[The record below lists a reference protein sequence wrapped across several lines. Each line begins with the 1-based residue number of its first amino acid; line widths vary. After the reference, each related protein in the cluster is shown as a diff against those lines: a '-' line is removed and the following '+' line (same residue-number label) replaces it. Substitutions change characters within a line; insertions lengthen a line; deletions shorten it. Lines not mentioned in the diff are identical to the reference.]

1 MRDVDIAGTAMTRFG
16 KFPETTTARWRRMDE
31 RVRYA
36 DLAIRG
42 NKLRYFLTFTGSAHG
57 QA

>member
-1 MRDVDIAGTAMTRFG
+1 
-16 KFPETTTARWRRMDE
+16 MDE
-31 RVRYA
+31 RVCYG

-42 NKLRYFLTFTGSAHG
+42 NKLRSFLTFTGCAHG